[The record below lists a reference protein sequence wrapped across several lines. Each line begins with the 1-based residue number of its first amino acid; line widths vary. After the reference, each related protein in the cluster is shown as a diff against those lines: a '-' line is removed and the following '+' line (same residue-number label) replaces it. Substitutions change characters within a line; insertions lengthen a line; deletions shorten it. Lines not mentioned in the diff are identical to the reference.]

1 MGISVSPASPLSLT
15 TLGLLLVGCGADS
28 SKADE
33 ASQSDPEES
42 DTPAQEPVPA
52 VPSSGAATP
61 GEPAGSTGAP
71 EPQEAA
77 FTYAECDPAEKV
89 GSFVVDLAPDHEGSP
104 QFTSI
109 TGSVTD
115 GVVPTSVPEVV
126 AEAGDCSLVVSPRFE
141 CDAACTA
148 LQTCGPDGCVDFPEQ
163 HSVGDVTISG
173 LAVPMVMSPT
183 GRNSYS
189 NPTSAMLPHPGFE
202 PGATLVLSAAGDE
215 YSGFELSGWGVSPLS
230 VPAALP
236 EVRRDLPTEIRWTA
250 PESVGVARVYLA
262 LNIDN
267 HGASAAR
274 IECLTDDDGELDIDA
289 GLTSQLLDRG
299 LSGFPSLT
307 LHRRTVDQTTIEP
320 GCVEFVVGSELV
332 IDVDVEGLTTCST
345 NDDCPSDQT
354 CQPNLSCG

>member
-1 MGISVSPASPLSLT
+1 
-15 TLGLLLVGCGADS
+15 
-28 SKADE
+28 
-33 ASQSDPEES
+33 
-42 DTPAQEPVPA
+42 
-52 VPSSGAATP
+52 
-61 GEPAGSTGAP
+61 
-71 EPQEAA
+71 
-77 FTYAECDPAEKV
+77 
-89 GSFVVDLAPDHEGSP
+89 
-104 QFTSI
+104 
-109 TGSVTD
+109 
-115 GVVPTSVPEVV
+115 
-126 AEAGDCSLVVSPRFE
+126 VSPRFE

-236 EVRRDLPTEIRWTA
+236 EVRRDQPTEIRWTA
-250 PESVGVARVYLA
+250 PESAGVARVYLA

-267 HGASAAR
+267 HGSSAAR

-289 GLTSQLLDRG
+289 SLTSQLLDRG

-332 IDVDVEGLTTCST
+332 IDVEVEGLTTCST
-345 NDDCPSDQT
+345 NDDCPSDQA